1 METNSVSMSSEGG
14 NSVPSQDRILDAGR
28 EILLSEGLRA
38 ITTNELARRARVS
51 KKTLYNLFPD
61 KDALVEAVVISFL
74 EENLARWDGIL
85 ERDESAIDRILASL
99 EFVGQFMPQIQ
110 SQLVNQVETV
120 APQLWAKIDAIRMRR
135 LQKLK
140 RLLEEAQREGHLRAD
155 VDPDHWI
162 LLLTGTIRSVLTPKV
177 LLQTGIPLFDLV
189 RSIKSIYYDGLLTEK
204 GRAYVA
210 AKEASS

>member
-1 METNSVSMSSEGG
+1 MSAE
-14 NSVPSQDRILDAGR
+14 DRILTAGR

-51 KKTLYNLFPD
+51 KKTLYNLFPS
-61 KDALVEAVVISFL
+61 KDALLETIVISFL
-74 EENLARWDGIL
+74 EENLSRLDEIL
-85 ERDESAIDRILASL
+85 ALDVSAIDRILASL
-99 EFVGQFMPQIQ
+99 EFISQFMPQIQ
-110 SQLVNQVETV
+110 NQLINQVETV
-120 APQLWAKIDAIRMRR
+120 APRLWAKIDAIRLKR

-140 RLLEEAQREGHLRAD
+140 NLLEEAQREGYLRVD

-177 LLQTGIPLFDLV
+177 LLQSGIPLIELV
-189 RSIKSIYYDGLLTEK
+189 RSVKSIYYDGLLTEK

-210 AKEASS
+210 AKEASP